1 MRCTR
6 LSSSL
11 TEVKTDLDVKK
22 YQKALTLEQITSAT
36 NEVDERTRVVEELRR
51 RLREAEEALA
61 LSQQSLTD
69 LNTRSVE
76 LDQQIT
82 ETTAT
87 ISRVEFEVQTC
98 REDHGTL
105 GQGLIDLRREVTV
118 IEGEIADS
126 RSLLQSQMNTMSTID
141 MQIA

>member
-1 MRCTR
+1 M
-6 LSSSL
+6 
-11 TEVKTDLDVKK
+11 
-22 YQKALTLEQITSAT
+22 
-36 NEVDERTRVVEELRR
+36 
-51 RLREAEEALA
+51 